1 MSSTSE
7 ATSKTSPNP
16 RKIPLAVAHIFPD
29 GSKRDIQVNFCK
41 NPHCGNFGLPA
52 SLEKYARRSK
62 SSPGAPGTEYTLGAA
77 GAGFPVLVCKLC
89 GESLPMKSNMGIAEE
104 VCRLT
109 EYIKPTE
116 LLVCPNIDCEN
127 HRLPVNGNKKAYY
140 AFGTTTQGSK
150 RYKCRSCGNTF
161 SVRQRA
167 TLRQRLPQKNL
178 QVFRL
183 LMNKMPMTRICEVAD
198 ISIQTLYD
206 KIDFIHRQS
215 LVFLAEH
222 ERRFLEGFSTPR
234 LYVAVDRQDYVV
246 NWTQRK
252 DKRNITLRA
261 LGSADLTSG
270 YVFGMHLNFDS
281 GLDSLAIEADAETA
295 GDYAAQYP
303 FRRYARLWLEGDY
316 AKAVK
321 ETADRLSKKLKGG
334 ITLGDDI
341 AAAYS
346 EAEAR
351 TDVEASELITS
362 ASRFPAKGMQVRNE
376 YTLYAHFYWLRQ
388 MFKGVE
394 KVRFFLDQESGIR
407 AACLSAFEAEV
418 KAKTCE
424 AFYVR
429 LAKEM
434 TVDEKRKIVAA
445 SRVAFDEALAA
456 NKGATRAEVEVLMMK
471 AEIERAAAIGKWSD
485 RWATHPFPNSSE
497 PDKAMCWLTN
507 RLWDEKD
514 EAADNEKTQAEFDD
528 HMARLHLKASL
539 HAIDRFFMQIRRR
552 LSLLERPIGTS
563 SKAGRTWYGYSA
575 YKPENIVK
583 LLDIFRV
590 FYNYCLPD
598 KKGETPAMRIGL
610 ADRPMEPQDILQFMP

>member
-7 ATSKTSPNP
+7 ASSKTSSNP
-16 RKIPLAVAHIFPD
+16 SKIPLAVEQAFPD
-29 GSKRDIQVNFCK
+29 GSKRSIQVNFCK
-41 NPHCGNFGLPA
+41 NPHCRNFGVPA

-77 GAGFPVLVCKLC
+77 GAGFPVLICKLC
-89 GESLPMKSNMGIAEE
+89 GESLPMKSNLGIGEEIYRLADYLTPAE
-104 VCRLT
+104 L
-109 EYIKPTE
+109 PA
-116 LLVCPNIDCEN
+116 CPSAACEN
-127 HRLPVNGNKKAYY
+127 RLVPVNGNKKAYY
-140 AFGTTTQGSK
+140 AFGKTSQGSK
-150 RYKCRSCGNTF
+150 RYKCRSCGKTF
-161 SVRQRA
+161 SVGQRA

-178 QVFRL
+178 QLFRL
-183 LMNKMPMTRICEVAD
+183 LMNKMPMTRICEVAG

-206 KIDFIHRQS
+206 KIDFIHRQC
-215 LVFLAEH
+215 VAFVAEH
-222 ERRFLEGFSTPR
+222 ERKLLEGLAISR
-234 LYVAVDRQDYVV
+234 LYVAVDRQDYVI

-281 GLDSLAIEADAETA
+281 GLDSLAIEVDAREA

-321 ETADRLSKKLKGG
+321 ETATRLSKKLKSGA
-334 ITLGDDI
+334 TLGDDI

-351 TDVEASELITS
+351 ADVEAPELITS
-362 ASRFPAKGMQVRNE
+362 TSRFPAKGMQVRNE
-376 YTLYAHFYWLRQ
+376 YTLYAHFYWLHQ

-394 KVRFFLDQESGIR
+394 KVRFYLDQESGIR

-418 KAKTCE
+418 KAKKCE

-445 SRVAFDEALAA
+445 SRAAFDEALAA
-456 NKGATRAEVEVLMMK
+456 NPGATRAEVEVLMMK
-471 AEIERAAAIGKWSD
+471 AEIERASAIGKWSD

-497 PDKAMCWLTN
+497 PNKAMCWLTS
-507 RLWDEKD
+507 RSWDEKD
-514 EAADNEKTQAEFDD
+514 EAADNEKTHAEFGD

-552 LSLLERPIGTS
+552 LSLLERPISTS

-590 FYNYCLPD
+590 FYNYCLSD
-598 KKGETPAMRIGL
+598 KKGETPAMRMGL
-610 ADRPMEPQDILQFMP
+610 ADRPMEPQDILQFLP